1 MLKLP
6 FVTRPEPWRI
16 NGVNKGPAATV
27 RQVHEDVAGLVPHRS
42 IWPMPMAS
50 MAHGEPGEEDPEAGG
65 PTEQGDGVGP
75 VVSHGDL
82 LKDEHNGMAE
92 L

>member
-1 MLKLP
+1 MSQDLYLTDP
-6 FVTRPEPWRI
+6 YGRW
-16 NGVNKGPAATV
+16 
-27 RQVHEDVAGLVPHRS
+27 
-42 IWPMPMAS
+42 PMAS